1 MTFVDTSAIF
11 ALVDRSDPAHG
22 STVEAFERF
31 TPGSLVTH
39 RYVVLEVAALAR
51 RRLGTGGIAR
61 IFDELLPTIDVAAV
75 DDATH
80 AAALATFRA
89 SDGAGPSLV
98 DRTSFEFMRARGID
112 TAFAVD
118 RDFRIAGFNVI
129 PVQPTDGGPVRAA

>member
-1 MTFVDTSAIF
+1 MVIFVDTSAIF

-22 STVEAFERF
+22 PTVEAFERF

-39 RYVVLEVAALAR
+39 RYVVVEIASLAR
-51 RRLGTGGIAR
+51 RRLGTGWIAR
-61 IFDELLPTIDVAAV
+61 ILDELLPTIDVAAV
-75 DDATH
+75 DDSVH
-80 AAALATFRA
+80 DVALAEFRA

-98 DRTSFEFMRARGID
+98 DRTSFAFMRERDID

-129 PVQPTDGGPVRAA
+129 PAPAE